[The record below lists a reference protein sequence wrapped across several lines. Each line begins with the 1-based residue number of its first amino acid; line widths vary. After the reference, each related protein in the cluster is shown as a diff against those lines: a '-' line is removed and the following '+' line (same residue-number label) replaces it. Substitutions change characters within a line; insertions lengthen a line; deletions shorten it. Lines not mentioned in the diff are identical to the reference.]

1 MNYESKDII
10 ELFCAIFGVLAT
22 VAGTMWATIKA
33 TKRYFENK
41 KIELNTYYIARGVFS
56 DRLGSLNELQ
66 RAVNSNARIINVY
79 GKRGIGKSAFLRFF
93 CDSVNHKLNRLNKK
107 TRKKLKIG
115 KGIATY
121 IELASYGNASI
132 VEQILNTVATKD
144 VTFAQYIDELL
155 SKTLRKKKI
164 YIVLD
169 NVNTNALGKE
179 IETVVD
185 ILFSHSPKFCVI
197 VGSIE
202 KQPFINSINE
212 NIIKY
217 VQLNTFDENDIF
229 DFAEN
234 NNCDIPPN
242 MIQKVLSFSEGLP
255 IFVSLFLKNNEE
267 YLSFSGERIDKYL
280 ERIFDDLSS
289 QSKQIA
295 LFIAFLSITNAI
307 IKFQLLQ
314 HFMCSIS
321 ENDLEEL
328 ENSSLIEYDKAN
340 ANIKMHELFRN
351 YIVKK
356 CNNEKDIIGLIY
368 NYYNNDNKIF
378 EKTYYLL
385 MLNYEN
391 RNSEII
397 RVIEKAIDGEKY
409 SFLLLLGEHYKLL
422 YDWNNQRS
430 GIESKTFL
438 YVIYGYVSGLI
449 GVGNYPAAR
458 EVIDTCRI
466 SANNPETILQF
477 KFSLLTAQLY
487 HLQNEYDLSIE
498 TYNILL
504 NNIGENELFQ
514 KYEAKCLWG
523 IAHSLR
529 HKGYDLDGAID
540 YYDKSIEAAI
550 RLGRESEVLKSMMEK
565 LNIYMLQNKVEN
577 ARELHNKIVRRI
589 HNLPSGMYKGTK
601 NSFNK
606 LESRYVRIMLNTN
619 IELQFNLLQKA
630 LNEYKVQKKR
640 LQYNTYFE
648 LGEYYRKLE
657 KYEEAKEHYNKALAF
672 SKQNNDY
679 NLKTL
684 SQIALIVLNI
694 SIGNYVS
701 EQLISA
707 IIETFRESE
716 TNNLYT
722 NKLLAEMILSFLQNE
737 TPDASVLSEFVRLE
751 YMSAVDVCI
760 ENSYIAYNSSL
771 ISSCLCKV

>member
-121 IELASYGNASI
+121 IELSSYGNASI

-267 YLSFSGERIDKYL
+267 YLSFSSERIDKYL

-397 RVIEKAIDGEKY
+397 RVIEKTIDGEKY

-466 SANNPETILQF
+466 SANNLETILQF
-477 KFSLLTAQLY
+477 RFSLLTAQLY

-540 YYDKSIEAAI
+540 YYDRSIETAI

-577 ARELHNKIVRRI
+577 ARELHNEIVRRI

-619 IELQFNLLQKA
+619 IELQFNLLQKT
-630 LNEYKVQKKR
+630 LNEYKNQKKR

-648 LGEYYRKLE
+648 FGEYYRKLE
-657 KYEEAKEHYNKALAF
+657 RYEKAKEHYNKALAF

-684 SQIALIVLNI
+684 SQIALIVLDI

-701 EQLISA
+701 EQLIPT
-707 IIETFRESE
+707 IIETIRESE
-716 TNNLYT
+716 TKNLYT

-737 TPDASVLSEFVRLE
+737 TPDASVLSEFIRLA
-751 YMSAVDVCI
+751 YISAVDVYN
-760 ENSYIAYNSSL
+760 ENSYIAYKGLNL
-771 ISSCLCKV
+771 FLM

>member
-121 IELASYGNASI
+121 IELSSYGNASI

-202 KQPFINSINE
+202 KQPFINSING

-267 YLSFSGERIDKYL
+267 YLSFSSERIDKYL

-466 SANNPETILQF
+466 SANNLETILQF
-477 KFSLLTAQLY
+477 RFSLLTAQLY

-540 YYDKSIEAAI
+540 YYDRSIETAI

-577 ARELHNKIVRRI
+577 ARELHNEIVRRI

-619 IELQFNLLQKA
+619 IELQFNLLQKT
-630 LNEYKVQKKR
+630 LNEYKNQKKR

-648 LGEYYRKLE
+648 FGEYYRKLE
-657 KYEEAKEHYNKALAF
+657 RYEKAKEHYNKALAF

-684 SQIALIVLNI
+684 SQIALIVLDI

-701 EQLISA
+701 EQLIPT
-707 IIETFRESE
+707 IIETIRESE
-716 TNNLYT
+716 TKNLYT

-737 TPDASVLSEFVRLE
+737 TPDASVLSEFIRLA
-751 YMSAVDVCI
+751 YISAVDVYN
-760 ENSYIAYNSSL
+760 ENSYIAYKGLNL
-771 ISSCLCKV
+771 FLM

>member
-121 IELASYGNASI
+121 IELSSYGNASI

-229 DFAEN
+229 DFAET

-267 YLSFSGERIDKYL
+267 YLSFSSERIDKYL

-466 SANNPETILQF
+466 SANNLETILQF
-477 KFSLLTAQLY
+477 RFSLLTAQLY

-540 YYDKSIEAAI
+540 YYDRSIETAI

-577 ARELHNKIVRRI
+577 ARELHNEIVRRI

-619 IELQFNLLQKA
+619 IELQFNLLQKT
-630 LNEYKVQKKR
+630 LNEYKNQKKR

-648 LGEYYRKLE
+648 FGEYYRKLE
-657 KYEEAKEHYNKALAF
+657 RYEKAKEHYNKALAF

-684 SQIALIVLNI
+684 SQIALIVLDI

-701 EQLISA
+701 EQLIPT
-707 IIETFRESE
+707 IIETIRESE
-716 TNNLYT
+716 TKNLYT

-737 TPDASVLSEFVRLE
+737 TPDASVLSEFIRLA
-751 YMSAVDVCI
+751 YISAVDVYN
-760 ENSYIAYNSSL
+760 ENSYIAYKGLNL
-771 ISSCLCKV
+771 FLM

>member
-41 KIELNTYYIARGVFS
+41 KIELNTYYVARGVFS

-66 RAVNSNARIINVY
+66 RAVNSNARIINAY

-121 IELASYGNASI
+121 IELSSYGNASI

-164 YIVLD
+164 CIVLD
-169 NVNTNALGKE
+169 NVNTKALGKE

-356 CNNEKDIIGLIY
+356 CNNEKVIIGLIY
-368 NYYNNDNKIF
+368 NYYNNDNKMF

-385 MLNYEN
+385 MLNYKN

-540 YYDKSIEAAI
+540 YYDRSIEAAI

-601 NSFNK
+601 NSFDK

-657 KYEEAKEHYNKALAF
+657 KYEEAKKHYNKALAF

-760 ENSYIAYNSSL
+760 ENSYKAYKSL
-771 ISSCLCKV
+771 NLFLM

>member
-22 VAGTMWATIKA
+22 VAGTMWAIIKA

-121 IELASYGNASI
+121 IELSSYGNASI

-267 YLSFSGERIDKYL
+267 YLSCSSERIDKYL

-466 SANNPETILQF
+466 SANNLETILQF
-477 KFSLLTAQLY
+477 RFSLLTAQLY

-540 YYDKSIEAAI
+540 YYDRSIETAI

-577 ARELHNKIVRRI
+577 ARELHNEIVRRI

-619 IELQFNLLQKA
+619 IELQFNLLQKT
-630 LNEYKVQKKR
+630 LNEYKNQKKR

-648 LGEYYRKLE
+648 FGEYYRKLE
-657 KYEEAKEHYNKALAF
+657 RYEKAKEHYNKALAF

-684 SQIALIVLNI
+684 SQIALIVLDI

-701 EQLISA
+701 EQLIPT
-707 IIETFRESE
+707 IIETIRESE
-716 TNNLYT
+716 TKNLYT

-737 TPDASVLSEFVRLE
+737 TPDASVLSEFIRLA
-751 YMSAVDVCI
+751 YISAVDVYN
-760 ENSYIAYNSSL
+760 ENSYIAYKGLNL
-771 ISSCLCKV
+771 FLM

>member
-1 MNYESKDII
+1 M
-10 ELFCAIFGVLAT
+10 
-22 VAGTMWATIKA
+22 
-33 TKRYFENK
+33 
-41 KIELNTYYIARGVFS
+41 FS

-121 IELASYGNASI
+121 IELSSYGNASI

-234 NNCDIPPN
+234 NNCDIPN

-314 HFMCSIS
+314 HFMCLIF

-378 EKTYYLL
+378 EK
-385 MLNYEN
+385 
-391 RNSEII
+391 RII
-397 RVIEKAIDGEKY
+397 Y
-409 SFLLLLGEHYKLL
+409 
-422 YDWNNQRS
+422 
-430 GIESKTFL
+430 
-438 YVIYGYVSGLI
+438 
-449 GVGNYPAAR
+449 
-458 EVIDTCRI
+458 
-466 SANNPETILQF
+466 
-477 KFSLLTAQLY
+477 
-487 HLQNEYDLSIE
+487 
-498 TYNILL
+498 
-504 NNIGENELFQ
+504 
-514 KYEAKCLWG
+514 
-523 IAHSLR
+523 
-529 HKGYDLDGAID
+529 
-540 YYDKSIEAAI
+540 
-550 RLGRESEVLKSMMEK
+550 
-565 LNIYMLQNKVEN
+565 
-577 ARELHNKIVRRI
+577 
-589 HNLPSGMYKGTK
+589 
-601 NSFNK
+601 
-606 LESRYVRIMLNTN
+606 
-619 IELQFNLLQKA
+619 
-630 LNEYKVQKKR
+630 
-640 LQYNTYFE
+640 
-648 LGEYYRKLE
+648 
-657 KYEEAKEHYNKALAF
+657 
-672 SKQNNDY
+672 
-679 NLKTL
+679 
-684 SQIALIVLNI
+684 
-694 SIGNYVS
+694 
-701 EQLISA
+701 
-707 IIETFRESE
+707 
-716 TNNLYT
+716 
-722 NKLLAEMILSFLQNE
+722 
-737 TPDASVLSEFVRLE
+737 
-751 YMSAVDVCI
+751 
-760 ENSYIAYNSSL
+760 
-771 ISSCLCKV
+771 

>member
-10 ELFCAIFGVLAT
+10 ELFCAIFGVLA
-22 VAGTMWATIKA
+22 
-33 TKRYFENK
+33 
-41 KIELNTYYIARGVFS
+41 
-56 DRLGSLNELQ
+56 
-66 RAVNSNARIINVY
+66 
-79 GKRGIGKSAFLRFF
+79 
-93 CDSVNHKLNRLNKK
+93 
-107 TRKKLKIG
+107 
-115 KGIATY
+115 
-121 IELASYGNASI
+121 
-132 VEQILNTVATKD
+132 TVATKD

-267 YLSFSGERIDKYL
+267 YLSFSSERIDKYL

-466 SANNPETILQF
+466 SANNLETILQF
-477 KFSLLTAQLY
+477 RFSLLTAQLY

-540 YYDKSIEAAI
+540 YYDRSIETAI

-577 ARELHNKIVRRI
+577 ARELHNEIVRRI

-619 IELQFNLLQKA
+619 IELQFNLLQKT
-630 LNEYKVQKKR
+630 LNEYKNQKKR

-648 LGEYYRKLE
+648 FGEYYRKLE
-657 KYEEAKEHYNKALAF
+657 RYEKAKEHYNKALAF

-684 SQIALIVLNI
+684 SQIALIVLDI

-701 EQLISA
+701 EQLIPT
-707 IIETFRESE
+707 IIETIRESE
-716 TNNLYT
+716 TKNLYT

-737 TPDASVLSEFVRLE
+737 TPDASVLSEFIRLA
-751 YMSAVDVCI
+751 YISAVDVYN
-760 ENSYIAYNSSL
+760 ENSYIAYKGLNL
-771 ISSCLCKV
+771 FLM

>member
-41 KIELNTYYIARGVFS
+41 KIELNTYYVARGVFS

-121 IELASYGNASI
+121 IELSSYGNASI
-132 VEQILNTVATKD
+132 VEQILNTIATKD

-295 LFIAFLSITNAI
+295 LFIAFLSITNAV

-314 HFMCSIS
+314 HFMCSIF

-356 CNNEKDIIGLIY
+356 YNNEKDIIGLIY

-466 SANNPETILQF
+466 SANNLETILQF
-477 KFSLLTAQLY
+477 RFSLLTAQLY

-540 YYDKSIEAAI
+540 YYDRSIETAI

-577 ARELHNKIVRRI
+577 ARELHNEIVRRI

-619 IELQFNLLQKA
+619 TELQFNLLQKT
-630 LNEYKVQKKR
+630 LNEYKNQKKR

-648 LGEYYRKLE
+648 FGEYYRKLE
-657 KYEEAKEHYNKALAF
+657 RYEKAKEHYNKALAF

-684 SQIALIVLNI
+684 SQIALIVLDI

-701 EQLISA
+701 EQLIPT
-707 IIETFRESE
+707 IIETIRESE
-716 TNNLYT
+716 IKNLYT

-737 TPDASVLSEFVRLE
+737 TPDASVSSEFIRLA

-760 ENSYIAYNSSL
+760 ENSYIAYKSL
-771 ISSCLCKV
+771 NLFLM

>member
-540 YYDKSIEAAI
+540 YYDRSIEAAI
-550 RLGRESEVLKSMMEK
+550 RLGRESEILKSMMEK

-657 KYEEAKEHYNKALAF
+657 KYKEAKEHYNKALAF

-684 SQIALIVLNI
+684 SQIALIGLNI

-707 IIETFRESE
+707 IIE
-716 TNNLYT
+716 
-722 NKLLAEMILSFLQNE
+722 
-737 TPDASVLSEFVRLE
+737 
-751 YMSAVDVCI
+751 
-760 ENSYIAYNSSL
+760 SL
-771 ISSCLCKV
+771 

>member
-1 MNYESKDII
+1 
-10 ELFCAIFGVLAT
+10 
-22 VAGTMWATIKA
+22 
-33 TKRYFENK
+33 
-41 KIELNTYYIARGVFS
+41 
-56 DRLGSLNELQ
+56 
-66 RAVNSNARIINVY
+66 
-79 GKRGIGKSAFLRFF
+79 
-93 CDSVNHKLNRLNKK
+93 
-107 TRKKLKIG
+107 
-115 KGIATY
+115 
-121 IELASYGNASI
+121 
-132 VEQILNTVATKD
+132 
-144 VTFAQYIDELL
+144 
-155 SKTLRKKKI
+155 
-164 YIVLD
+164 
-169 NVNTNALGKE
+169 
-179 IETVVD
+179 
-185 ILFSHSPKFCVI
+185 
-197 VGSIE
+197 
-202 KQPFINSINE
+202 
-212 NIIKY
+212 
-217 VQLNTFDENDIF
+217 
-229 DFAEN
+229 
-234 NNCDIPPN
+234 
-242 MIQKVLSFSEGLP
+242 
-255 IFVSLFLKNNEE
+255 
-267 YLSFSGERIDKYL
+267 
-280 ERIFDDLSS
+280 
-289 QSKQIA
+289 
-295 LFIAFLSITNAI
+295 
-307 IKFQLLQ
+307 
-314 HFMCSIS
+314 
-321 ENDLEEL
+321 
-328 ENSSLIEYDKAN
+328 
-340 ANIKMHELFRN
+340 
-351 YIVKK
+351 
-356 CNNEKDIIGLIY
+356 
-368 NYYNNDNKIF
+368 
-378 EKTYYLL
+378 

-487 HLQNEYDLSIE
+487 HLQNEYDLSRE

-540 YYDKSIEAAI
+540 YYDRSIEAAI

-630 LNEYKVQKKR
+630 LNEY
-640 LQYNTYFE
+640 
-648 LGEYYRKLE
+648 YRKLE

-707 IIETFRESE
+707 IIESFRESE
-716 TNNLYT
+716 ANNLYT

-760 ENSYIAYNSSL
+760 ENSYIAYKSL
-771 ISSCLCKV
+771 NLFLM

>member
-1 MNYESKDII
+1 M
-10 ELFCAIFGVLAT
+10 
-22 VAGTMWATIKA
+22 
-33 TKRYFENK
+33 
-41 KIELNTYYIARGVFS
+41 
-56 DRLGSLNELQ
+56 
-66 RAVNSNARIINVY
+66 
-79 GKRGIGKSAFLRFF
+79 
-93 CDSVNHKLNRLNKK
+93 
-107 TRKKLKIG
+107 
-115 KGIATY
+115 
-121 IELASYGNASI
+121 
-132 VEQILNTVATKD
+132 
-144 VTFAQYIDELL
+144 
-155 SKTLRKKKI
+155 
-164 YIVLD
+164 
-169 NVNTNALGKE
+169 
-179 IETVVD
+179 
-185 ILFSHSPKFCVI
+185 
-197 VGSIE
+197 
-202 KQPFINSINE
+202 
-212 NIIKY
+212 
-217 VQLNTFDENDIF
+217 QLNTFDENDIF

-267 YLSFSGERIDKYL
+267 YLSFSSERIDKYL

-466 SANNPETILQF
+466 SANNLETILQF
-477 KFSLLTAQLY
+477 RFSLLTAQLY

-540 YYDKSIEAAI
+540 YYDRSIETAI

-577 ARELHNKIVRRI
+577 ARELHNEIVRRI

-619 IELQFNLLQKA
+619 IELQFNLLQKT
-630 LNEYKVQKKR
+630 LNEYKNQKKR

-648 LGEYYRKLE
+648 FGEYYRKLE
-657 KYEEAKEHYNKALAF
+657 RYEKAKEHYNKALAF

-684 SQIALIVLNI
+684 SQIALIVLDI

-701 EQLISA
+701 EQLIPT
-707 IIETFRESE
+707 IIETIRESE
-716 TNNLYT
+716 TKNLYT

-737 TPDASVLSEFVRLE
+737 TPDASVLSEFIRLA
-751 YMSAVDVCI
+751 YISAVDVYN
-760 ENSYIAYNSSL
+760 ENSYIAYKGLNL
-771 ISSCLCKV
+771 FLM

>member
-56 DRLGSLNELQ
+56 DRLGNLNELQ

-121 IELASYGNASI
+121 IELSSYGNASI

-267 YLSFSGERIDKYL
+267 YLSFSSERIDKYL

-466 SANNPETILQF
+466 SANNLETILQF
-477 KFSLLTAQLY
+477 RFSLLTAQLY

-540 YYDKSIEAAI
+540 YYDRSIETAI

-577 ARELHNKIVRRI
+577 ARELHNEIVRRI

-619 IELQFNLLQKA
+619 IELQFNLLQKT
-630 LNEYKVQKKR
+630 LNEYKNQKKR

-648 LGEYYRKLE
+648 FGEYYRKLE
-657 KYEEAKEHYNKALAF
+657 RYEKAKEHYNKALAF

-684 SQIALIVLNI
+684 SQIALIVLDI

-701 EQLISA
+701 EQLIPT
-707 IIETFRESE
+707 IIETIRESE
-716 TNNLYT
+716 TKNLYT

-737 TPDASVLSEFVRLE
+737 TPDASVLSEFIRLA
-751 YMSAVDVCI
+751 YISAVDVYN
-760 ENSYIAYNSSL
+760 ENSYIAYKGLNL
-771 ISSCLCKV
+771 FLM

>member
-1 MNYESKDII
+1 MDCELKSII
-10 ELFCAIFGVLAT
+10 EIFCAVFGVLAT
-22 VAGTMWATIKA
+22 VFGTVWAAMKA
-33 TKRYFENK
+33 VKKYFESK
-41 KIELNTYYIARGVFS
+41 KIKLNTYYIARGVFS
-56 DRLGSLNELQ
+56 DRLSSLNELQ
-66 RAVNSNARIINVY
+66 RAVNSNAHIINVY

-93 CDSVNHKLNRLNKK
+93 CDSVNHKLNHLNKNK
-107 TRKKLKIG
+107 RKRLKIG
-115 KGIATY
+115 KGIAIY
-121 IELASYGNASI
+121 IELSSYGNASM
-132 VEQILNTVATKD
+132 VEQILSSAATKE
-144 VTFAQYIDELL
+144 VTFSQYIEELL
-155 SKTLRKKKI
+155 SKTLSKKKI

-169 NVNTNALGKE
+169 NINTNALGKE

-212 NIIKY
+212 DIIEY
-217 VQLNTFDENDIF
+217 VQLNTFDEDDIF

-242 MIQKVLSFSEGLP
+242 MIQKILSFSEGLP
-255 IFVSLFLKNNEE
+255 IFVSLFLKNNGE
-267 YLSFSGERIDKYL
+267 YLSFSGERIDKYM

-295 LFIAFLSITNAI
+295 LFIAFLSITNVT

-314 HFMCSIS
+314 QFICSIS

-328 ENSSLIEYDKAN
+328 KNSSLIEYDTVN
-340 ANIKMHELFRN
+340 VTIKMHELFRN
-351 YIVKK
+351 YIVQKH
-356 CNNEKDIIGLIY
+356 NNEKDIIGLIY
-368 NYYNNDNKIF
+368 NHYNHDNKVF

-397 RVIEKAIDGEKY
+397 KAIKNAIDGEKY

-422 YDWNNQRS
+422 YDWDNQRS
-430 GIESKTFL
+430 GVESQTFL
-438 YVIYGYVSGLI
+438 YLIYGYVSGLI

-466 SANNPETILQF
+466 SANNPETLLQF
-477 KFSLLTAQLY
+477 DFSLITAQLY

-504 NNIGENELFQ
+504 NNIEENEAFH

-529 HKGYDLDGAID
+529 HKGYDWDGAIE
-540 YYDKSIEAAI
+540 YYDRSIEAAI

-565 LNIYMLQNKVEN
+565 LNIYILQNKVEN
-577 ARELHNKIVRRI
+577 ARMLHNQIVKRI
-589 HNLPSGMYKGTK
+589 QHLPSGLYMGTK

-606 LESRYVRIMLNTN
+606 LESRYVRIILNTN
-619 IELQFNLLQKA
+619 TELQFNLLQRT
-630 LNEYKVQKKR
+630 LNEYKEQKKR

-657 KYEEAKEHYNKALAF
+657 KYEEAKEHYNRALVF

-684 SQIALIVLNI
+684 SQIALIVIDI
-694 SIGNYVS
+694 SIGSYVS
-701 EQLISA
+701 EQLIPT
-707 IIETFRESE
+707 IIETLRESDA
-716 TNNLYT
+716 NNLYT

-737 TPDASVLSEFVRLE
+737 APDASVLSEFVRLA
-751 YMSAVDVCI
+751 YVSAINVCN
-760 ENSYIAYNSSL
+760 ENSYIAYKSL
-771 ISSCLCKV
+771 NLFLM